1 MRIVFID
8 PKGVWEGLNNGIAY
22 IATNLSKS
30 GHSVNVVDFVNRQGN
45 EDKRLEIAKDADYVG
60 ISIKSFTLDESVR
73 LADKIKKL
81 NPKAVIIAGGP
92 HIMVDGMN
100 FMKENPI
107 FDVGIKGEA
116 ELAFK
121 ELMEKP
127 PNEVDGALYREG
139 GEVRENCA
147 RKWISELD
155 ELEFPDYDSFDS
167 VNYNGEIHKIDKWP
181 LVTSRGCPYVC
192 SYCFPSGTL
201 VHTEKG
207 MVEIEK
213 LKESRGIRVLSH
225 SGKWMP
231 VIRSYERSYSGKL
244 VKIKARKLP
253 TIKATL
259 NHKFHVLRNGIKMEL
274 GAEEIQKG
282 DYMAVQIPYTEH
294 TEYIDVKQVIGNHE
308 LIYEYSRKIPFEK
321 IKVAVQLHKEGFS
334 TRQIASKTGLS
345 KSFVHTAMNNVF
357 EEKKRVKNSFNEKEG
372 IAKFTLS
379 KGIPSK
385 IPITKDLSRLFGY
398 YLAEGS
404 VTKSK
409 RRPNSYTISWTFRND
424 EIAYIEDVKYL
435 IKNIFDLDPLIV
447 NQNSVTRVYVSNAPI
462 SMLFEKLFGSGSG
475 KKSIPEIIM
484 KSDAVTLEGLL
495 KGWILGDGGIV
506 RYEGKKMIK
515 ASTVSHS
522 LAYQFFIIAQKIGF
536 SPSLQK
542 NNAGSSEINGR
553 KIDSCG
559 YNYHLS
565 FKSKRDVKRLSES
578 IFGIE
583 IAEDAGRTEI
593 EIRDENAVY
602 FPVESA
608 DTEDFTGIVYNIEVE
623 EDHTY
628 TANGFLVNNCNVPTV
643 IGRKFRTRSGEN
655 IMNELRYAQEKYG
668 CTEFKVLDDNFTLLM
683 DRAKDIC
690 RFFIDEGLD
699 MKWTCPNGIRA
710 DRLDDELCELMVKAG
725 CYSVSIGVESGD
737 PEVFRKINKGEK
749 LEDVEHGI
757 AIAKKAGLK
766 VHGFFIL
773 GLVGSTY
780 ETDKR
785 SMEFVKKVGLESASW
800 GILVPYPGTEVW
812 NQVRADPN
820 VRMLRDWKEG
830 FHIGARPKPVFDTPE
845 YPADERVKAF
855 YLANLKFT
863 KKRDYPRAAKM
874 VIKSLL
880 AGK

>member
-1 MRIVFID
+1 MKIVFID

-30 GHSVNVVDFVNRQGN
+30 GHSVSVVDFVNRHGN

-73 LADKIKKL
+73 LAHKIKKM
-81 NPKAVIIAGGP
+81 NPIAVIIAGGP

-100 FMKENPI
+100 FMKENAI

-181 LVTSRGCPYVC
+181 LVTSRGCPYSC
-192 SYCFPSGTL
+192 SY
-201 VHTEKG
+201 
-207 MVEIEK
+207 
-213 LKESRGIRVLSH
+213 
-225 SGKWMP
+225 
-231 VIRSYERSYSGKL
+231 
-244 VKIKARKLP
+244 
-253 TIKATL
+253 
-259 NHKFHVLRNGIKMEL
+259 
-274 GAEEIQKG
+274 
-282 DYMAVQIPYTEH
+282 
-294 TEYIDVKQVIGNHE
+294 
-308 LIYEYSRKIPFEK
+308 
-321 IKVAVQLHKEGFS
+321 
-334 TRQIASKTGLS
+334 
-345 KSFVHTAMNNVF
+345 
-357 EEKKRVKNSFNEKEG
+357 
-372 IAKFTLS
+372 
-379 KGIPSK
+379 
-385 IPITKDLSRLFGY
+385 
-398 YLAEGS
+398 
-404 VTKSK
+404 
-409 RRPNSYTISWTFRND
+409 
-424 EIAYIEDVKYL
+424 
-435 IKNIFDLDPLIV
+435 
-447 NQNSVTRVYVSNAPI
+447 
-462 SMLFEKLFGSGSG
+462 
-475 KKSIPEIIM
+475 
-484 KSDAVTLEGLL
+484 
-495 KGWILGDGGIV
+495 
-506 RYEGKKMIK
+506 
-515 ASTVSHS
+515 
-522 LAYQFFIIAQKIGF
+522 
-536 SPSLQK
+536 
-542 NNAGSSEINGR
+542 
-553 KIDSCG
+553 
-559 YNYHLS
+559 
-565 FKSKRDVKRLSES
+565 
-578 IFGIE
+578 
-583 IAEDAGRTEI
+583 
-593 EIRDENAVY
+593 
-602 FPVESA
+602 
-608 DTEDFTGIVYNIEVE
+608 
-623 EDHTY
+623 
-628 TANGFLVNNCNVPTV
+628 CNVPTV

-655 IMNELRYAQEKYG
+655 IMKELRYAQEKYG

-690 RFFIDEGLD
+690 RFFIDEGMD

-710 DRLDDELCELMVKAG
+710 DRLDDELCELMFKAG

-737 PEVFRKINKGEK
+737 PEVFRKINKWEK
-749 LEDVEHGI
+749 LEDVERGI
-757 AIAKKAGLK
+757 AIAKRAGLK

-780 ETDKR
+780 ESDKR
-785 SMEFVKKVGLESASW
+785 SMEFVKKAGLESASW